1 MTTMNPFTGT
11 GFDMAAMTAAINKL
25 PNLYSRVTGMFP
37 EQPINTTTVMVEQSN
52 GSLNIVRSRER
63 GAPADKVTA
72 DKRALRSLV
81 IPHVPVSDVVLPHEI
96 QNVRAFGSGSNLET
110 QADVMA
116 RKLQKMKNIIDQ
128 TREHLAVGALKGII
142 LDADGST
149 LYNLYT
155 EFGITAAS
163 NPGDVGKYLSLDFV
177 LDSDATVVKT
187 KCLSVK
193 RHIEKNLRGERMT
206 GVRGLC
212 SSSFYD
218 ALTTH
223 PMVERAFEA
232 YMALNQS
239 LAEDYRGG
247 FKYGGIIWEEYN
259 AAWPD
264 KDGNV
269 RAAIADNKAICFP
282 EGTGNTFETV
292 VAPGNF
298 MEAVNTMGIPYYA
311 RQEAKP
317 LGQGMELWAEANV
330 LPICKRPEVLVEVT
344 I

>member
-1 MTTMNPFTGT
+1 MNPFTAT
-11 GFDMAAMTAAINKL
+11 GFDMAAMTAAIMKL
-25 PNLYSRVTGMFP
+25 PNLYNRVTGMFP
-37 EQPINTTTVMVEQSN
+37 EQPINTTTVLVEQSN
-52 GSLNIVRSRER
+52 GTLNIVRSRER
-63 GAPADKVTA
+63 GAPADKVVA

-81 IPHVPVSDVVLPHEI
+81 IPHIPVEDVVLPHEI
-96 QNVRAFGSGSNLET
+96 QNVRAFGSATGLET
-110 QADVMA
+110 QAGVMA

-128 TREHLAVGALKGII
+128 TREFLSVGALKGVI

-149 LYNLYT
+149 LYNLFT
-155 EFGITAAS
+155 EFGITSAS
-163 NPGDVGKYLSLDFV
+163 NPGDVGKYLVLDFV
-177 LDSDATVVKT
+177 LDSDATIVKT

-206 GVRGLC
+206 GIRGLA
-212 SSSFYD
+212 SSTFFD
-218 ALTTH
+218 AFTTH
-223 PMVERAFEA
+223 PEVEKA
-232 YMALNQS
+232 YANYQALNQN
-239 LAEDYRGG
+239 LAEDYRKG
-247 FKYGGIIWEEYN
+247 FTFGGITWEEYN
-259 AAWPD
+259 ASWTD

-298 MEAVNTMGIPYYA
+298 IETANTMGLPYYA
-311 RQEAKP
+311 VQEAKP
-317 LGQGMELWAEANV
+317 KGQGYDLWAEANV

>member
-1 MTTMNPFTGT
+1 MNGT
-11 GFDMAAMTAAINKL
+11 
-25 PNLYSRVTGMFP
+25 
-37 EQPINTTTVMVEQSN
+37 
-52 GSLNIVRSRER
+52 LNIVRSRER
-63 GAPADKVTA
+63 GAPADKSTA
-72 DKRALRSLV
+72 DKRALRSFI
-81 IPHVPVSDVVLPHEI
+81 IPHIPVMDVVLPHEV
-96 QNVRAFGSGSNLET
+96 QNIRAFGSEEMTET
-110 QADVMA
+110 DAAAGA

-128 TREHLAVGALKGII
+128 TREHLAVGALKGVI
-142 LDADGST
+142 LDADGTT
-149 LYNLYT
+149 LYNLFT

-163 NPGDVGKYLSLDFV
+163 NPGDIGKYLVLDFV

-187 KCLSVK
+187 KCLNVK

-206 GVRGLC
+206 GVRALC

-239 LAEDYRGG
+239 LAEDYRQG
-247 FKYGGIIWEEYN
+247 FKYGGIVWEEYN
-259 AAWPD
+259 ASWTD

-282 EGTGNTFETV
+282 EGTGDTFETI

-298 MEAVNTMGIPYYA
+298 IEEANKPGQAYYA
-311 RQEAKP
+311 RREMKP
-317 LGQGMELWAEANV
+317 FGQGMELWAEANV